1 MNVAL
6 HPRLARFVEEQVQSG
21 RFRSA
26 EDVVNGALARLQ
38 AESEL
43 SAEEVDE
50 LRADVAAG
58 IDEADRGELEPWDA
72 EGVWAEVERRAA
84 SDKPNGKR
92 KEP

>member
-43 SAEEVDE
+43 SPEETNE

-58 IDEADRGELEPWDA
+58 VEEADRGELQPWDA
-72 EGVWAEVERRAA
+72 EDIWAEVERRAA
-84 SDKPNGKR
+84 SDEGNGKR
-92 KEP
+92 KGQ